1 MSESV
6 HDFCPKCMVGSLQPV
21 LTGFT
26 GVLHGSFVS
35 VPAMPALQCD
45 VCGLIEYSPV
55 ALSQLEALFG
65 QQRPSAGPPRAAS
78 ARPPGDADSVDWPH
92 GPRFTP

>member
-21 LTGFT
+21 LTIFT

-45 VCGLIEYSPV
+45 VCALIEYSPI
-55 ALSQLEALFG
+55 ALSQLELLFG
-65 QQRPSAGPPRAAS
+65 DLRPSADPPRAAS
-78 ARPPGDADSVDWPH
+78 TRPPGDIDSVGWPR
-92 GPRFTP
+92 GPHFTP